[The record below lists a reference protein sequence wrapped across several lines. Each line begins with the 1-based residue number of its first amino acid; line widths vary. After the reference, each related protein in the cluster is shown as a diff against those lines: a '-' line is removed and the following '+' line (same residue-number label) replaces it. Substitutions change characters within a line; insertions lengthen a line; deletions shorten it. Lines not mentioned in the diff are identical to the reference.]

1 MAWFSKKEERYL
13 GVDIGAGGMKMVEL
27 LFEHGRYKLMT
38 YGATER
44 AADAVDTPITDN
56 PEEAA
61 AHVKELVKQSDA
73 RATTAVASLPMHAV
87 FSSIIAIPKVKRPEE
102 TRALVERQAAKLMP
116 MPLADMVIDFQ
127 VLEDIK
133 KGFAKP
139 TIGIAAPSPEMA
151 GLADEN
157 VRVLITGAQ
166 KTMVQTYTKLFQS
179 TGLDLVSLET
189 EPFGLIRSLIGRDKS
204 PIMMLDIGAFRTNMI
219 IVEEGVPFLTRSIK
233 VGGAMVTR
241 EIARQMG
248 LLLEEA
254 EQVKQ
259 DLAATQEA
267 TPKAVVDLFQPIVN
281 EIRYAID
288 LFSQSQLTH
297 ADRIEK
303 VILTGGSALLPG
315 LDMFLT
321 DKLNVPTFVGDPWA
335 QVQVNEAMRPVLEEI
350 GPKYAVAIGLAMHT
364 REAAKPI
371 KNAKKD
377 KKEKTGS
384 YAQGVGATQ

>member
-1 MAWFSKKEERYL
+1 MRRSVDGRMGRMGLFAKKEERYL
-13 GVDIGAGGMKMVEL
+13 GVDIGAGGMKLVEL
-27 LFEHGRYKLMT
+27 LLEGGRYKLMT
-38 YGATER
+38 YGASER

-61 AHVKELVKQSDA
+61 AHIKELIKESGA
-73 RATTAVASLPMHAV
+73 AATRVVASLPMHAV

-116 MPLADMVIDFQ
+116 IPLADMVIDFQ
-127 VLEDIK
+127 ILEDIK
-133 KGFAKP
+133 KRF
-139 TIGIAAPSPEMA
+139 APSVKSEQEAMA
-151 GLADEN
+151 TAGVAEEN

-166 KTMVQTYTKLFQS
+166 RTMVQTYTKLFQN

-189 EPFGLIRSLIGRDKS
+189 EPFGLIRSLIGGDKS
-204 PIMMLDIGAFRTNMI
+204 PIMVLDIGAFRTNMI
-219 IVEEGVPFLTRSIK
+219 VVEEGVPFLTRSIK

-248 LLLEEA
+248 VSLEEA

-259 DLAATQEA
+259 DLAATQGA

-288 LFSQSQLTH
+288 LFAKSQLTNG
-297 ADRIEK
+297 DRIEK

-315 LDMFLT
+315 LDTFLT
-321 DKLNVPTFVGDPWA
+321 EKLNVRTFVGDPWA
-335 QVQVNEAMRPVLEEI
+335 RVQVNE
-350 GPKYAVAIGLAMHT
+350 
-364 REAAKPI
+364 
-371 KNAKKD
+371 
-377 KKEKTGS
+377 
-384 YAQGVGATQ
+384 